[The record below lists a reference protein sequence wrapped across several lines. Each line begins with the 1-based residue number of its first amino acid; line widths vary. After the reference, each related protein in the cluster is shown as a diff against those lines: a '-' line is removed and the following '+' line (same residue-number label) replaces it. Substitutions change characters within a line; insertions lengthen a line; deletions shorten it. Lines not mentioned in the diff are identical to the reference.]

1 MGDVALTEKS
11 LLGGLFLV
19 AKNKYDEWLTEE
31 GLVLIGGWAR
41 DGLSKEQIA
50 ENMGI
55 CRDTLYEWEKKFT
68 DISDA
73 LKKGREV
80 ADRNVENALYK
91 NAMNG
96 NIAAQIFWLKNRKP
110 NEWKDKQN
118 MDLGGEGKVIII
130 DSIPDS

>member
-1 MGDVALTEKS
+1 M
-11 LLGGLFLV
+11 

-118 MDLGGEGKVIII
+118 MDLGGESKVMIV

>member
-41 DGLSKEQIA
+41 DGLSKEQLA

-55 CRDTLYEWEKKFT
+55 CSDT
-68 DISDA
+68 
-73 LKKGREV
+73 G
-80 ADRNVENALYK
+80 
-91 NAMNG
+91 
-96 NIAAQIFWLKNRKP
+96 
-110 NEWKDKQN
+110 
-118 MDLGGEGKVIII
+118 
-130 DSIPDS
+130 

>member
-1 MGDVALTEKS
+1 M
-11 LLGGLFLV
+11 GGLFLV

-80 ADRNVENALYK
+80 ADRNVENALYQ
-91 NAMNG
+91 NALNG

-118 MDLGGEGKVIII
+118 MDLGGESKVMIVDDIT
-130 DSIPDS
+130 DS

>member
-1 MGDVALTEKS
+1 M
-11 LLGGLFLV
+11 
-19 AKNKYDEWLTEE
+19 AKNKYEEWLTEE

-55 CRDTLYEWEKKFT
+55 CRDTLYEWEKKFA

-80 ADRNVENALYK
+80 ADRNVENALYQ
-91 NAMNG
+91 NALNG

-118 MDLGGEGKVIII
+118 MDLGGESKVMII
-130 DSIPDS
+130 DDITDS

>member
-1 MGDVALTEKS
+1 M
-11 LLGGLFLV
+11 

-91 NAMNG
+91 NAMSG

-110 NEWKDKQN
+110 NKWKDKQN